1 MGFFEY
7 FGGVQ
12 VQFAFALVAMDIN
25 TRTES
30 EFGAVAKNFHSSCFR
45 AAVVQVAEV
54 VVAPAKKHAHFIINI
69 VIA

>member
-1 MGFFEY
+1 
-7 FGGVQ
+7 
-12 VQFAFALVAMDIN
+12 MDIN